1 MKRLILVI
9 AGLYQTCDRH
19 IIYCKLYNNKSAINN
34 VMYINNKSFLMAKSI
49 EFPYIIKNGF
59 CLINSRFLNS
69 AYTHK
74 KN

>member
-59 CLINSRFLNS
+59 CLINSRFFKLCIH
-69 AYTHK
+69 TQ